1 MTKVKIVT
9 DSSARL
15 TEQELKDFDIQVVP
29 LSVEI
34 DGTIYQDGVSISSD
48 KFLELM
54 AESKELPHTSQP
66 SIGAFQEAYEKALA
80 SDPDAEIL
88 SLHISSGLSGTV
100 NAAQQA
106 TALVKNKV
114 ETFDTRQ
121 ADRAEAF
128 VVLAAARVAKN
139 GGSMEEVLEAA
150 EKARKDSYIYL
161 SFRTLDNMVAGGRL
175 SKTQGLIG
183 NILNIKVGAF
193 VDREGKV
200 DVAVKGR
207 GMKTLNKFNDDVIE
221 KMKGFKKMK
230 SIGVSHAG
238 IPEEAQAMAD
248 RLNEIWP
255 DIDILVSVTNPLIS
269 THTGLGALAILFE
282 AE

>member
-1 MTKVKIVT
+1 MSKVKIVT
-9 DSSARL
+9 DSGARFS
-15 TEQELKDFDIQVVP
+15 ESELKEFDMQIVP

-34 DGTIYQDGVSISSD
+34 DGTIYQDGVSITSE
-48 KFLELM
+48 KFLDLM
-54 AESKELPHTSQP
+54 KESKELPHTSQP
-66 SIGAFQEAYEKALA
+66 SIGSFQEAYEKAA
-80 SDPDAEIL
+80 DGDEDVEIL

-100 NAAQQA
+100 NAASQA
-106 TALVKNKV
+106 SALVRNKV
-114 ETFDTRQ
+114 VAFDTRS
-121 ADRAEAF
+121 ADRSEAF
-128 VVLAAARVAKN
+128 VVLAAARVAAA
-139 GGSMEEVLEAA
+139 GGSMEEVLAAA
-150 EKARKDSYIYL
+150 EKARDETYIYL

-183 NILNIKVGAF
+183 NLLNIKVGAF
-193 VDREGKV
+193 VDKEGKV

-221 KMKGFKKMK
+221 KMKGFKTMK
-230 SIGVSHAG
+230 HIGVSHAG
-238 IPEEAQAMAD
+238 IPEEAQALAD

-255 DIDILVSVTNPLIS
+255 DIDILVSTTSPLIS